1 MQQSLFGS
9 MAAAPDT
16 ATLENAA
23 QAFNSVLL
31 EDAVF
36 TVLDLETTGLSAKKN
51 AITEVTA
58 IQFRNGEQ
66 VGIYSTL
73 VKPTE
78 EIPEEVELLTGITN
92 DMVRHSPAIVMVLSE
107 LSGFLGEAPIIVGH
121 NVSFDM
127 GFLRE
132 KISQNGLGVFLD
144 RYDYSRAFCTKVLAQ
159 KALPSLPSYE
169 GVMVATAI
177 GYHNPNPHRAEAD
190 VRMSAGILFELIK
203 RLNAEN
209 PNMKTLQDLLNYQG
223 VLQER

>member
-9 MAAAPDT
+9 LATTDT
-16 ATLENAA
+16 ATLENAP
-23 QAFNSVLL
+23 QAFESVLL
-31 EDAVF
+31 EDAIF

-78 EIPEEVELLTGITN
+78 EIPEEVELLTGISN
-92 DMVRHSPAIVMVLSE
+92 DMVRQSPAIVMVLSE

-121 NVSFDM
+121 NVSFDV

-132 KISQNGLGVFLD
+132 KVTQNGLGSFLQ
-144 RYDYSRAFCTKVLAQ
+144 RYDLGRSFCTKVLAQ

-190 VRMSAGILFELIK
+190 VRMSAGILFELIN
-203 RLNAEN
+203 RLKVQD
-209 PNMKTLQDLLNYQG
+209 PKMKTLQDLLNYQG
-223 VLQER
+223 VLSER

>member
-9 MAAAPDT
+9 LAVSEPT
-16 ATLENAA
+16 QENAP
-23 QAFNSVLL
+23 QSFESVLL
-31 EDAVF
+31 EDAIF
-36 TVLDLETTGLSAKKN
+36 TVLDLETTGLSAKKC

-58 IQFRNGEQ
+58 IQFKNGEQ
-66 VGIYSTL
+66 VGMYSTL

-78 EIPEEVELLTGITN
+78 AIPEEVELLTGITN
-92 DMVRHSPAIVMVLSE
+92 EMVRNSPALVMVLSE

-121 NVSFDM
+121 NVSFDI

-132 KISQNGLGVFLD
+132 KINQNGLGAFLE
-144 RYDYSRAFCTKVLAQ
+144 RYNLSRAFCTKVLAQ

-203 RLNAEN
+203 RQKAEN
-209 PNMKTLQDLLNYQG
+209 PNLKTIQDLLSFQG